1 MLRELRMCTTSLSG
15 RERGTVCKLTPLAK
29 DIAPIHL
36 IARPSFRIGRSAQ
49 QADFIARFSSQNPE
63 NAERTSELSR
73 VHILLEL
80 RDGGIKARDGDGVR
94 PSRNGS
100 AFEGVS
106 LVADRPAPIGTGGVL
121 SLGSHYRMKVIPMP
135 APKALRIVDAAG
147 LDERDA
153 FVPAGLGAVAFE
165 PLEEQ
170 RPPVQALWLLDAAG
184 FRFDS
189 AGGCV
194 WRAIETET
202 APGLFLRRGGFFLLA
217 NISAGDARIVAD
229 GRELLPGE
237 VVPLQS
243 GQSLRVGDFTF
254 AVALN

>member
-1 MLRELRMCTTSLSG
+1 MCTTSRAGL
-15 RERGTVCKLTPLAK
+15 ERGTVCKLTPLAK
-29 DIAPIHL
+29 DTAPIHL
-36 IARPSFRIGRSAQ
+36 IARPSFRIGRSAK
-49 QADFIARFSSQNPE
+49 QADFIARFSPQNPE

-73 VHILLEL
+73 VHVLLEL

-106 LVADRPAPIGTGGVL
+106 LAADRPSPIGSGGIL

-135 APKALRIVDAAG
+135 APKGLRIVDAAG

-153 FVPAGLGAVAFE
+153 FVPAAWGAVAFE
-165 PLEEQ
+165 PLGEQ

-189 AGGCV
+189 AGGFV

-202 APGLFLRRGGFFLLA
+202 APGLFVRRGGFFLLA
-217 NISAGDARIVAD
+217 NISAGDARIVVD
-229 GRELLPGE
+229 GRELAPGE

-254 AVALN
+254 AVTLN